1 MPQIDKVAFFGDSYC
16 FDTITKKHHK
26 GLDHAWYPP
35 TPTYLDIFAEK
46 HNLEIIHRGSPA
58 HGPNWMVHELREWLK
73 SKRQEE
79 INQTHFVFLWSDQSR
94 KIMPNTG
101 DLRPR
106 GNIFEENLHPGE
118 RAMPGPDSPMIRDAK
133 EFDQRVRNAIEL
145 YWLYLKPFARGS
157 SGEDYRQLQTCRDAW
172 KFYLKQYNITSYQQY
187 HCFFHTAKF
196 ENNFL
201 KFEWEGEEHNCLQQF
216 AQTHDDYVMGEG
228 DDHYNHF
235 SPKGQYNMASIL
247 SRRFEEI
254 HG

>member
-46 HNLEIIHRGSPA
+46 HNLEIVHTGTPA
-58 HGPNWMVHELREWLK
+58 HGPTWMLHEFREWLK

-94 KIMPNTG
+94 TMMRNTG
-101 DLRPR
+101 DFNKLT
-106 GNIFEENLHPGE
+106 GNQHEDRIHPNE
-118 RAMPGPDSPMIRDAK
+118 RSMPGPDTPYINDSER
-133 EFDQRVRNAIEL
+133 FDPRVKQAIEL
-145 YWLYLKPFARGS
+145 WWLYLRSPDEF
-157 SGEDYRQLQTCRDAW
+157 YRMLDSCRDAW
-172 KFYLKQYNITSYQQY
+172 KYKMQQYNIVSYQQY
-187 HCFFHTAKF
+187 HCFYHTADH

-201 KFEWEGEEHNCLQQF
+201 KFEWEGEEYNCLQHF
-216 AQTHDDYVMGEG
+216 AHKHEDYVMGEG